1 MERPAGT
8 NRSDSPKSCLTVLS
22 VSAPTE
28 RKGMYVVGGK
38 GVRVALKA
46 AEGAD
51 DSMAA
56 PSSWAADAVTVARAR
71 RREKNML
78 ADERPEL
85 RLRGRVGRS

>member
-1 MERPAGT
+1 M
-8 NRSDSPKSCLTVLS
+8 
-22 VSAPTE
+22 
-28 RKGMYVVGGK
+28 
-38 GVRVALKA
+38 RVALKA

-56 PSSWAADAVTVARAR
+56 PSSWAADAVTVGRAR